1 MKTITCIISCLFI
14 CIITEGQGT
23 YRPDSSFVSK
33 QDVVTAKIYPNPATN
48 KVEVLV
54 NGFQPGILELKVIDR
69 NGMVYRDDK
78 RLLVNGNEVIVLMF
92 MLPPDIYFIETKP
105 KINKEKTGSAIIL
118 SFGFKKILH
127 QAGTFFF

>member
-92 MLPPDIYFIETKP
+92 MLPPDIYFILLKQNQRS
-105 KINKEKTGSAIIL
+105 I
-118 SFGFKKILH
+118 KKKLVV
-127 QAGTFFF
+127 Q